1 MLTAPARGVKVMRMD
16 HVSLWGWDDR
26 DCAVEDRRQV
36 FGFVCRV
43 ATCEAEGEEQDAG
56 GFADERE
63 ARIEAR
69 QIACAYCG
77 GKLQARPYA

>member
-1 MLTAPARGVKVMRMD
+1 
-16 HVSLWGWDDR
+16 
-26 DCAVEDRRQV
+26 
-36 FGFVCRV
+36 VCRV